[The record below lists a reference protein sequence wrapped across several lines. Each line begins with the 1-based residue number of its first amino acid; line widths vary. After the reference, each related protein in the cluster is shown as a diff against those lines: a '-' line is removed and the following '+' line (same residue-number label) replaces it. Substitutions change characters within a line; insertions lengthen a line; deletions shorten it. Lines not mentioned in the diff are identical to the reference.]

1 MSDAAKTSQS
11 FDRYECWRPA
21 FESISVVGWII
32 AFGWVT
38 WLYVVG
44 RLPLNW
50 CAILW
55 VISFFMV
62 LLRSFQTLKVLSA
75 RAALSGAKQTFM
87 TFEELARIMK
97 GKQNELWLGIGFRWW
112 PEHSQKLYELM
123 KIDWTKLQ
131 LPGWLT
137 KLLLGN
143 ASLPDEAAGLPIIH
157 GVSATDES
165 IFRPLKNFEG
175 GLCLCGTTQAGKG
188 VYLSHLVSQAIA
200 RGDVV
205 IVIDPKHSSRLKD
218 NILHACRAAGRD
230 DPLTFHPAFPDTG
243 IRLDPMHSFTNAT
256 EIASRIR
263 QAFPPNMDESFA
275 NFAWMAVNAIA
286 QGLIALEIRPTLP
299 LIAKYVKLGIYDILE
314 PLLEGHARAHAPED
328 WEKQKTDL
336 LQKAGR
342 APTPTVSE
350 RLMILV
356 ALYETELHRDYP
368 DPAIDGLIEVF
379 RHNREHYSKITA
391 SLLPVLSMLTTGKL
405 ADSLSPNVTDIHDTR
420 PVMNL
425 EKIIQGG
432 HVLYLGLDSMP
443 NPTVAST
450 MAGIWLADLANIAG
464 RRYNLGISALSSRRI
479 SLFIDEVSN
488 VINVPLIEILN
499 KGAESGIQT
508 TCAMQTIADLAHR
521 MGSVEAA
528 HVVLGNLNNLIA
540 LRTKD
545 QMTQNFVVETL
556 GNTYIANQS
565 LSISSRASDYLSPE
579 YTGGLSRQMQS
590 DLEPIFPPE
599 FLGKLPNCEA
609 IVQVSAGYIYKTRC
623 PILIAG
629 KKKSRGKK

>member
-1 MSDAAKTSQS
+1 MNEREETSQS
-11 FDRYECWRPA
+11 FERYECWRPA
-21 FESISVVGWII
+21 FEGFAVFAWAL
-32 AFGWVT
+32 AFGWTT
-38 WLYVVG
+38 WLYFVN
-44 RLPLNW
+44 RLPLSW

-55 VISFFMV
+55 TLTLAILIKRAFE
-62 LLRSFQTLKVLSA
+62 TLKVLHA
-75 RAALSGAKQTFM
+75 RARLSGSQLTFM
-87 TFEELARIMK
+87 TFQDLSKIMK
-97 GKQNELWLGIGFRWW
+97 GHPNDLWLGYGFRWW

-123 KIDWTKLQ
+123 KLDWTKLT
-131 LPGWLT
+131 LHPILT
-137 KLLLGN
+137 KILLSN
-143 ASLPDEAAGLPIIH
+143 SALPEEAAGLPIIH
-157 GVSATDES
+157 GVGDSEQS
-165 IFRPLKNFEG
+165 LFRPLKNFEG

-188 VYLSHLVSQAIA
+188 VYLSHLVAQAIA

-218 NILHACRAAGRD
+218 NILHACRASGRK

-299 LIAKYVKLGIYDILE
+299 LIAKYVKLGIYE
-314 PLLEGHARAHAPED
+314 LLESLLERHAKSYANPD
-328 WEKQKTDL
+328 WQKHYFEL
-336 LQKAGR
+336 KEKAGKPP
-342 APTPTVSE
+342 APTVSE
-350 RLMILV
+350 RLMVLV
-356 ALYETELHRDYP
+356 ALYETELHTTMP
-368 DPAIDGLIEVF
+368 EPAIDGLIEVF

-391 SLLPVLSMLTTGKL
+391 SLLPILSMLTTGKL
-405 ADSLSPNVTDIHDTR
+405 ADSLSPSLVDMHDTR

-425 EKIIQGG
+425 EKVINGG
-432 HVLYLGLDSMP
+432 HVLYIGLDSMP

-450 MAGIWLADLANIAG
+450 LAGIWLADLANIAG
-464 RRYNLGISALSSRRI
+464 RRYNLGLSALNSQRI

-521 MGSVEAA
+521 MGSLEAA

-545 QMTQNFVVETL
+545 QMTQRFVVETL
-556 GNTYIANQS
+556 GKTYIANQS
-565 LSISSRASDYLSPE
+565 LAINNRAPDHLSPD
-579 YTGGLSRQMQS
+579 YHSGLTRQMSS
-590 DLEPIFPPE
+590 DLEPIFPAD

-623 PILIAG
+623 PILVA
-629 KKKSRGKK
+629 KKGR

>member
-1 MSDAAKTSQS
+1 MSDAHKTSQT

-21 FESISVVGWII
+21 YEGIAVIAWMC

-38 WLYVVG
+38 WLYFANH
-44 RLPLNW
+44 LPLSW
-50 CAILW
+50 CSVLW
-55 VISFFMV
+55 TLSGAFLI
-62 LLRSFQTLKVLSA
+62 RRTYETLKVLTA
-75 RAALSGAKQTFM
+75 RASLSGAKVTFM
-87 TFEELARIMK
+87 TFKELSKIMK
-97 GKQNELWLGIGFRWW
+97 GHSDDLWLGFGFRWW
-112 PEHSQKLYELM
+112 PEHSQRLYELM
-123 KIDWTKLQ
+123 KLDWTKLQ
-131 LPGWLT
+131 LPSWLCR
-137 KLLLGN
+137 LLLPN
-143 ASLPDEAAGLPIIH
+143 QVLPEEAAGLPIIH
-157 GVSATDES
+157 GVSDTDKS
-165 IFRPLKNFEG
+165 LFRPLKNFEG

-188 VYLSHLVSQAIA
+188 VYLSHLVAQAIA

-218 NILHACRAAGRD
+218 NILNACRASGRD

-243 IRLDPMHSFTNAT
+243 VRLDPMHSFTNAT

-299 LIAKYVKLGIYDILE
+299 LIAKYVRLGIYDLLE
-314 PLLEGHARAHAPED
+314 PLLERHAREYATPD
-328 WEKQKTDL
+328 WQKRYIDL
-336 LQKAGR
+336 KEKAGR
-342 APTPTVSE
+342 LPMPTVSE
-350 RLMILV
+350 RLMVLV
-356 ALYETELHRDYP
+356 ALYETELHQEAP

-391 SLLPVLSMLTTGKL
+391 SLLPILSMLTTGKL
-405 ADSLSPNVTDIHDTR
+405 ADSLSPTLTDPHDTR

-425 EKIIQGG
+425 EKVISGG
-432 HVLYLGLDSMP
+432 HVLYIGLDSMP

-450 MAGIWLADLANIAG
+450 LAGIWLADLANIAG
-464 RRYNLGISALSSRRI
+464 RRYNLGLSALNSKRI

-545 QMTQNFVVETL
+545 QMTQRFVVETL
-556 GNTYIANQS
+556 GKTYIANQT
-565 LSISSRASDYLSPE
+565 LSINNRASDNLSPD
-579 YTGGLSRQMQS
+579 YHSGLTRQMNTE
-590 DLEPIFPPE
+590 LEPIFPPE

-609 IVQVSAGYIYKTRC
+609 IVQVSAGYVYKTRC
-623 PILIAG
+623 PILVKEKG
-629 KKKSRGKK
+629 N

>member
-1 MSDAAKTSQS
+1 
-11 FDRYECWRPA
+11 
-21 FESISVVGWII
+21 
-32 AFGWVT
+32 
-38 WLYVVG
+38 
-44 RLPLNW
+44 
-50 CAILW
+50 
-55 VISFFMV
+55 
-62 LLRSFQTLKVLSA
+62 
-75 RAALSGAKQTFM
+75 
-87 TFEELARIMK
+87 MK
-97 GKQNELWLGIGFRWW
+97 L
-112 PEHSQKLYELM
+112 
-123 KIDWTKLQ
+123 DWTKLL
-131 LPGWLT
+131 LPKWLSN
-137 KLLLGN
+137 LLLPN
-143 ASLPDEAAGLPIIH
+143 QALPDEAAGLPIIH
-157 GVSATDES
+157 GVSDIDES

-188 VYLSHLVSQAIA
+188 VYLSHLVAQAIA

-218 NILHACRAAGRD
+218 NILHACRACNRD

-243 IRLDPMHSFTNAT
+243 VRLDPMHSFTNAT

-299 LIAKYVKLGIYDILE
+299 LIAKYVKLGIYDLLE
-314 PLLEGHARAHAPED
+314 PLLERHARNYAHHD
-328 WEKQKTDL
+328 WQRNYSEL
-336 LQKAGR
+336 REKAGR
-342 APTPTVSE
+342 PPMPSVSD
-350 RLMILV
+350 RLMVLV
-356 ALYETELHRDYP
+356 ALYETELHHLAP
-368 DPAIDGLIEVF
+368 EPAIDGLIEVF

-391 SLLPVLSMLTTGKL
+391 SLLPILSMLTTGKL
-405 ADSLSPNVTDIHDTR
+405 ADSLSPTVTDIHDTR
-420 PVMNL
+420 PV
-425 EKIIQGG
+425 
-432 HVLYLGLDSMP
+432 P

-450 MAGIWLADLANIAG
+450 LAGIWLADLANIAG
-464 RRYNLGISALSSRRI
+464 RRYNLGLSALNSKRI
-479 SLFIDEVSN
+479 SLFSDEVSN

-565 LSISSRASDYLSPE
+565 LTINNRASDNLSPD
-579 YTGGLSRQMQS
+579 YHSGLSRQMNTE
-590 DLEPIFPPE
+590 LEPIFPPE

-623 PILIAG
+623 PILVNQKG
-629 KKKSRGKK
+629 

>member
-1 MSDAAKTSQS
+1 MGDAQKTSQT

-21 FESISVVGWII
+21 YEGIAII
-32 AFGWVT
+32 AWMCAFGWIT
-38 WLYVVG
+38 WLYFAN
-44 RLPLNW
+44 RLPLSW
-50 CAILW
+50 CSALW
-55 VISFFMV
+55 TLSGAFLIK
-62 LLRSFQTLKVLSA
+62 RTYETLKVLTA
-75 RAALSGAKQTFM
+75 RASLSGSKVTFM
-87 TFEELARIMK
+87 TFDELSKIMK
-97 GKQNELWLGIGFRWW
+97 GHSDDLWLGFGFRWW
-112 PEHSQKLYELM
+112 PEHSQRLYELM
-123 KIDWTKLQ
+123 KLDWTKLQ
-131 LPGWLT
+131 LPIWLIRF
-137 KLLLGN
+137 LLPHQ
-143 ASLPDEAAGLPIIH
+143 ALPEEAAGLPIIH
-157 GVSATDES
+157 GVSKTDES
-165 IFRPLKNFEG
+165 LFRPLKNFEG
-175 GLCLCGTTQAGKG
+175 GLCLYGTTQAGKG
-188 VYLSHLVSQAIA
+188 VYLSHLVAQAIA

-218 NILHACRAAGRD
+218 NILNACRASNRD

-243 IRLDPMHSFTNAT
+243 VRLDPMHSFTNAT

-286 QGLIALEIRPTLP
+286 QGLIALETRPTLP
-299 LIAKYVKLGIYDILE
+299 LIAKYVRLGIYDLLE
-314 PLLEGHARAHAPED
+314 PLLERHAREHALPD
-328 WEKQKTDL
+328 WQKHYLDL
-336 LQKAGR
+336 KDKAGR
-342 APTPTVSE
+342 PPMPTVSE
-350 RLMILV
+350 RLMVLV
-356 ALYETELHRDYP
+356 ALYETELHQVAP

-391 SLLPVLSMLTTGKL
+391 SLLPILSMLTTGKL
-405 ADSLSPNVTDIHDTR
+405 ADSLSPTLTDPHDTR

-425 EKIIQGG
+425 EKVISGG
-432 HVLYLGLDSMP
+432 HVLYIGLDSMP

-450 MAGIWLADLANIAG
+450 LAGIWLADLANIAG
-464 RRYNLGISALSSRRI
+464 RRYNLGLSALNSKRI

-545 QMTQNFVVETL
+545 QMTQKFVVETL
-556 GNTYIANQS
+556 GKTYIANQT
-565 LSISSRASDYLSPE
+565 LSINNRASDNLSPD
-579 YTGGLSRQMQS
+579 YHSGLTRQMNTE
-590 DLEPIFPPE
+590 LEPIFPPE

-609 IVQVSAGYIYKTRC
+609 IVQVSAGYVYKTRC
-623 PILIAG
+623 PILVKEKG
-629 KKKSRGKK
+629 N

>member
-1 MSDAAKTSQS
+1 MADTEKTSQT

-21 FESISVVGWII
+21 YEGVAVLAWAI
-32 AFGWVT
+32 AFPWVT
-38 WLYVVG
+38 WLYFEN
-44 RLPLNW
+44 RLPLAW
-50 CAILW
+50 CSVLW
-55 VISFFMV
+55 TLTLA
-62 LLRSFQTLKVLSA
+62 LLIKRTLETLKVLFS
-75 RAALSGAKQTFM
+75 RASLSGSQQTFM
-87 TFEELARIMK
+87 TYKDLARIMK
-97 GKQNELWLGIGFRWW
+97 GHKNDLWLGIGFRWW

-123 KIDWTKLQ
+123 KLDWTKLQ
-131 LPGWLT
+131 LPTWLT
-137 KLLLGN
+137 KMLLSN
-143 ASLPDEAAGLPIIH
+143 PTLPDEAAGLPIIH
-157 GVSATDES
+157 GVSDREES
-165 IFRPLKNFEG
+165 LFRPLKNFEG

-188 VYLSHLVSQAIA
+188 VYLSHLVAQAIA

-218 NILHACRAAGRD
+218 NILHACRASGRD

-243 IRLDPMHSFTNAT
+243 VRLDPMHSFTNAT

-314 PLLEGHARAHAPED
+314 PLQEKHAREFAPSD
-328 WEKQKTDL
+328 WQKNYFEL
-336 LQKAGR
+336 KEKAGR
-342 APTPTVSE
+342 PPAPTVSE
-350 RLMILV
+350 RLMVLV
-356 ALYETELHRDYP
+356 ALYETSLHHIAA

-391 SLLPVLSMLTTGKL
+391 SLLPILSMLTTGRL
-405 ADSLSPNVTDIHDTR
+405 ADSLSPTITDPHDTR

-425 EKIIQGG
+425 EKVINGG
-432 HVLYLGLDSMP
+432 HVLYIGLDSMP

-450 MAGIWLADLANIAG
+450 LAGIWLADLANIAG
-464 RRYNLGISALSSRRI
+464 RRYNLGLSALNSQRI

-565 LSISSRASDYLSPE
+565 LSISNRAPDHLSPD
-579 YTGGLSRQMQS
+579 YHSGLSRQMNTE
-590 DLEPIFPPE
+590 LEPIFPPE

-623 PILIAG
+623 PILITQKG
-629 KKKSRGKK
+629 

>member
-1 MSDAAKTSQS
+1 MSNAQKTSQT
-11 FDRYECWRPA
+11 FERYECWRPA
-21 FESISVVGWII
+21 YESFAVLAWFV
-32 AFGWVT
+32 AFGWTT
-38 WLYVVG
+38 WLYFTD
-44 RLPLNW
+44 RLPLTW

-55 VISFFMV
+55 TIALAMLIKRTFEM
-62 LLRSFQTLKVLSA
+62 LKVLNA
-75 RAALSGAKQTFM
+75 RAALSGSQLTFM
-87 TFEELARIMK
+87 TFEELARTMK
-97 GKQNELWLGIGFRWW
+97 GHTNDLWLGYGFRWW

-123 KIDWTKLQ
+123 KLDWTKLL
-131 LPGWLT
+131 LPSWLT
-137 KLLLGN
+137 RLLLKN
-143 ASLPDEAAGLPIIH
+143 PALPDEAAGLPIIH
-157 GVSATDES
+157 GVSTYDES
-165 IFRPLKNFEG
+165 LFRPLKNFVG

-188 VYLSHLVSQAIA
+188 VYLSHLVAQAIA

-218 NILHACRAAGRD
+218 NILHACRACGRD

-243 IRLDPMHSFTNAT
+243 VRLDPMHSFTNAT

-314 PLLEGHARAHAPED
+314 PLLEKHAREYAPKD
-328 WEKQKTDL
+328 WQKHYLDL
-336 LQKAGR
+336 KEKAGKPP
-342 APTPTVSE
+342 APNVSE
-350 RLMILV
+350 RLMVLV
-356 ALYETELHRDYP
+356 ALYETDLHHIAP

-391 SLLPVLSMLTTGKL
+391 SLLPILSMLTTGKL
-405 ADSLSPNVTDIHDTR
+405 ADSLSPTIVDMHDTR

-425 EKIIQGG
+425 EKVINGG
-432 HVLYLGLDSMP
+432 HVLYIGLDSMP

-450 MAGIWLADLANIAG
+450 LAGIWLADLANIAG
-464 RRYNLGISALSSRRI
+464 RRYNLGLSALNSRRI
-479 SLFIDEVSN
+479 SLFVDEVSN
-488 VINVPLIEILN
+488 VINVSLIEILN
-499 KGAESGIQT
+499 KGAESGIAT

-521 MGSVEAA
+521 MGSLEAA

-565 LSISSRASDYLSPE
+565 LSINNRAPDHLSPD
-579 YTGGLSRQMQS
+579 YHSGLTRQMNS
-590 DLEPIFPPE
+590 ELEPIFPPE

-623 PILIAG
+623 PILVS
-629 KKKSRGKK
+629 KR

>member
-1 MSDAAKTSQS
+1 MNEREETSQS
-11 FDRYECWRPA
+11 FERYECWRPA
-21 FESISVVGWII
+21 FESFAVIAWAL
-32 AFGWVT
+32 AFGWTT
-38 WLYVVG
+38 WLYFAG
-44 RLPLNW
+44 RLPLSW

-55 VISFFMV
+55 TLTLAMLIKRAFE
-62 LLRSFQTLKVLSA
+62 TLKVLHA
-75 RAALSGAKQTFM
+75 RARLSGSQLTFM
-87 TFEELARIMK
+87 TFKDLAKIMK
-97 GKQNELWLGIGFRWW
+97 GHPNDLWLGLGFRWW

-123 KIDWTKLQ
+123 KLDWTKLTLHPMVTKILLSNSA
-131 LPGWLT
+131 LPQ
-137 KLLLGN
+137 
-143 ASLPDEAAGLPIIH
+143 EAAGLPIIH
-157 GVSATDES
+157 GVGDSEKS
-165 IFRPLKNFEG
+165 LFRPLKNFEG

-188 VYLSHLVSQAIA
+188 VYLSHLVAQAIA

-218 NILHACRAAGRD
+218 NILHACRACGRK
-230 DPLTFHPAFPDTG
+230 DPLTFHPAFPDIG

-299 LIAKYVKLGIYDILE
+299 LIAKYVKLGIYE
-314 PLLEGHARAHAPED
+314 LLESLLERHAKSYANHD
-328 WEKQKTDL
+328 WQKGYFEL
-336 LQKAGR
+336 KEKAGKPP
-342 APTPTVSE
+342 APTVSE
-350 RLMILV
+350 RLMVLV
-356 ALYETELHRDYP
+356 ALYETELHTTMP

-391 SLLPVLSMLTTGKL
+391 SLLQILSMLTTGKL
-405 ADSLSPNVTDIHDTR
+405 ADSLSPSLVDMHDTR

-425 EKIIQGG
+425 EKVINGG
-432 HVLYLGLDSMP
+432 HVLYIGLDSMP

-450 MAGIWLADLANIAG
+450 LAGIWLADLANIAG
-464 RRYNLGISALSSRRI
+464 RRYNLGLSALNSQRI

-521 MGSVEAA
+521 MGSLEAA

-545 QMTQNFVVETL
+545 QMTQRFVVETL
-556 GNTYIANQS
+556 GKTYIANQS
-565 LSISSRASDYLSPE
+565 LAINNRAPDHLSPD
-579 YTGGLSRQMQS
+579 YHSGLTRQMSS
-590 DLEPIFPPE
+590 DLEPIFPAD

-623 PILIAG
+623 PILVA
-629 KKKSRGKK
+629 KKGR

>member
-1 MSDAAKTSQS
+1 MNEREETSQS
-11 FDRYECWRPA
+11 FERYECWRPA
-21 FESISVVGWII
+21 FESFAVIAWAL
-32 AFGWVT
+32 AFGWTT
-38 WLYVVG
+38 WLYFAN
-44 RLPLNW
+44 RLPLSW

-55 VISFFMV
+55 TLTLAILIKRTFES
-62 LLRSFQTLKVLSA
+62 LKVLHA
-75 RAALSGAKQTFM
+75 RARLSGSQLTFM
-87 TFEELARIMK
+87 TFKDLAKIMK
-97 GKQNELWLGIGFRWW
+97 GHPNDLWLGFGFRWW

-123 KIDWTKLQ
+123 KLDWTKLT
-131 LPGWLT
+131 LHPILT
-137 KLLLGN
+137 KMLLSN
-143 ASLPDEAAGLPIIH
+143 SALPEEAAGLPIIH
-157 GVSATDES
+157 GVGDSDQS
-165 IFRPLKNFEG
+165 LFRPLKNFEG

-188 VYLSHLVSQAIA
+188 VYLSHLVAQAIA

-218 NILHACRAAGRD
+218 NILHACRASGRK

-299 LIAKYVKLGIYDILE
+299 LIAKYVKLGIYE
-314 PLLEGHARAHAPED
+314 LLESLLEQHAKNYAKPD
-328 WEKQKTDL
+328 WQKHYYDL
-336 LQKAGR
+336 KEKAGKPP
-342 APTPTVSE
+342 APRVSE
-350 RLMILV
+350 RLMVLV
-356 ALYETELHRDYP
+356 ALYETELHVTAP

-391 SLLPVLSMLTTGKL
+391 SLLPILSMLTTGKL
-405 ADSLSPNVTDIHDTR
+405 ADSLSPSLSDMHDTR

-425 EKIIQGG
+425 EKVINGG
-432 HVLYLGLDSMP
+432 HVLYIGLDSMP

-450 MAGIWLADLANIAG
+450 LAGIWLADLANIAG
-464 RRYNLGISALSSRRI
+464 RRYNLGISALNSQRI

-521 MGSVEAA
+521 MGSLEAA

-545 QMTQNFVVETL
+545 QMTQRFVVETL
-556 GNTYIANQS
+556 GKTYIANQS
-565 LSISSRASDYLSPE
+565 LSINNRAPDHLSPD
-579 YTGGLSRQMQS
+579 YHSGLTRQMSS
-590 DLEPIFPPE
+590 DLEPIFPAD

-623 PILIAG
+623 PILVA
-629 KKKSRGKK
+629 KKGR

>member
-1 MSDAAKTSQS
+1 MSEAQKTSQT
-11 FDRYECWRPA
+11 FERYECWRPA
-21 FESISVVGWII
+21 YESFAVLAWFI
-32 AFGWVT
+32 AFGWVS
-38 WLYVVG
+38 WLYFTE
-44 RLPLNW
+44 RLPLTW

-55 VISFFMV
+55 TI
-62 LLRSFQTLKVLSA
+62 TLAMLIKHAFEMFKVLNA
-75 RAALSGAKQTFM
+75 RAALSGSQLAFM

-97 GKQNELWLGIGFRWW
+97 GHTNDLWLGYGFRWW

-123 KIDWTKLQ
+123 KLDWTKLL
-131 LPGWLT
+131 LPSWLT
-137 KLLLGN
+137 RLLLKN
-143 ASLPDEAAGLPIIH
+143 SELPDEAAGLPIIH
-157 GVSATDES
+157 GVSTYDDS
-165 IFRPLKNFEG
+165 LFRPLKNFEG

-188 VYLSHLVSQAIA
+188 VYLSHLVAQAIA

-218 NILHACRAAGRD
+218 NILHACRASGRD

-243 IRLDPMHSFTNAT
+243 VRVDPMHSFTNAT

-286 QGLIALEIRPTLP
+286 QGLIALESRPTLP

-314 PLLEGHARAHAPED
+314 PLLEKHAREYAPKD
-328 WEKQKTDL
+328 WQKHYLDL
-336 LQKAGR
+336 KEKAGKPP
-342 APTPTVSE
+342 APNVSE
-350 RLMILV
+350 RLMVLV
-356 ALYETELHRDYP
+356 ALYETELHHIAP

-391 SLLPVLSMLTTGKL
+391 SLLPILSMLTTGKL
-405 ADSLSPNVTDIHDTR
+405 ADSLSPTIVDMHDTR

-425 EKIIQGG
+425 EKVINGG
-432 HVLYLGLDSMP
+432 HVLYIGLDSMP

-450 MAGIWLADLANIAG
+450 LAGIWLADLANIAG
-464 RRYNLGISALSSRRI
+464 RRYNLGLSALNSRRI
-479 SLFIDEVSN
+479 SLFVDEVSN

-499 KGAESGIQT
+499 KGAESGIAT

-521 MGSVEAA
+521 MGSLEAA

-565 LSISSRASDYLSPE
+565 LSINNRAPDHLSPD
-579 YTGGLSRQMQS
+579 YHSGLTRQMNS
-590 DLEPIFPPE
+590 ELEPIFPPE

-623 PILIAG
+623 PILVS
-629 KKKSRGKK
+629 KR

>member
-1 MSDAAKTSQS
+1 MSDAQKTSQT

-21 FESISVVGWII
+21 YEGVAVIAWMC

-38 WLYVVG
+38 WLYFSN
-44 RLPLNW
+44 RLPLSW
-50 CAILW
+50 CSVLW
-55 VISFFMV
+55 TLSGAFLI
-62 LLRSFQTLKVLSA
+62 RRTYETLKVLTA
-75 RAALSGAKQTFM
+75 RASLSGAKVTFM
-87 TFEELARIMK
+87 TFKELSKIMK
-97 GKQNELWLGIGFRWW
+97 GHSDDLWLGFGFRWW
-112 PEHSQKLYELM
+112 PEHSQRLYELM
-123 KIDWTKLQ
+123 KLDWTKLQ
-131 LPGWLT
+131 LPSWLCR
-137 KLLLGN
+137 LLLPN
-143 ASLPDEAAGLPIIH
+143 QVLPEEAAGLPIIH
-157 GVSATDES
+157 GVSDTDKS
-165 IFRPLKNFEG
+165 LFRPLKNFEG

-188 VYLSHLVSQAIA
+188 VYLSHLVAQAIA

-218 NILHACRAAGRD
+218 NILNACRASGRN

-243 IRLDPMHSFTNAT
+243 VRLDPMHSFTNAT

-299 LIAKYVKLGIYDILE
+299 LIAKYVRLGIYDLLE
-314 PLLEGHARAHAPED
+314 PLLERHAREYATPD
-328 WEKQKTDL
+328 WQKRYFDL
-336 LQKAGR
+336 KEKAGR
-342 APTPTVSE
+342 PPMPTVSE
-350 RLMILV
+350 RLMVLV
-356 ALYETELHRDYP
+356 ALYETELHQIAP

-391 SLLPVLSMLTTGKL
+391 SLLPILSMLTTGKL
-405 ADSLSPNVTDIHDTR
+405 ADSLSPTLTDPHDTR

-425 EKIIQGG
+425 EKVISGG
-432 HVLYLGLDSMP
+432 HVLYIGLDSMP

-450 MAGIWLADLANIAG
+450 LAGIWLADLANIAG
-464 RRYNLGISALSSRRI
+464 RRYNLGLSALNSKRI

-545 QMTQNFVVETL
+545 QMTQKFVIETL
-556 GNTYIANQS
+556 GKTYIANQT
-565 LSISSRASDYLSPE
+565 LSINNRASDNLSPD
-579 YTGGLSRQMQS
+579 YQSGLTRQMNTE
-590 DLEPIFPPE
+590 LEPIFPPE

-609 IVQVSAGYIYKTRC
+609 IVQVSAGYVYKTRC
-623 PILIAG
+623 PILVKEKG
-629 KKKSRGKK
+629 N

>member
-1 MSDAAKTSQS
+1 MSDAQKTSQS
-11 FDRYECWRPA
+11 FERYECWRPA
-21 FESISVVGWII
+21 YESFAVLAWFI
-32 AFGWVT
+32 AFGWTT
-38 WLYVVG
+38 WLYFSE
-44 RLPLNW
+44 RLPLTW
-50 CAILW
+50 CAVLW
-55 VISFFMV
+55 TIALAMLIKRTFEM
-62 LLRSFQTLKVLSA
+62 LKVFNA
-75 RAALSGAKQTFM
+75 RAALSGSQLTFM
-87 TFEELARIMK
+87 TFEELARTMK
-97 GKQNELWLGIGFRWW
+97 GHSNDLWLGYGFRWW

-123 KIDWTKLQ
+123 KLDWTKLQ
-131 LPGWLT
+131 LPSWLT
-137 KLLLGN
+137 RLLLKKT
-143 ASLPDEAAGLPIIH
+143 ALSDEAAGLPIIH
-157 GVSATDES
+157 GVSTYDES
-165 IFRPLKNFEG
+165 LFRPLKNFEG

-188 VYLSHLVSQAIA
+188 VYLSHLVAQAIA

-218 NILHACRAAGRD
+218 NILHACRTSGRD

-243 IRLDPMHSFTNAT
+243 VRLDPMHSFTNAT

-314 PLLEGHARAHAPED
+314 PLLEKHAREYASND
-328 WEKQKTDL
+328 WQKHYLDL
-336 LQKAGR
+336 KEKAGKPP
-342 APTPTVSE
+342 APNVSE
-350 RLMILV
+350 RLMVLV
-356 ALYETELHRDYP
+356 ALYETDLHHIAP

-391 SLLPVLSMLTTGKL
+391 SLLPILSMLTTGKL
-405 ADSLSPNVTDIHDTR
+405 ADSLSPTLTDMHDTR

-425 EKIIQGG
+425 EKVINGG
-432 HVLYLGLDSMP
+432 HVLYIGLDSMP

-450 MAGIWLADLANIAG
+450 LAGIWLADLANIAG
-464 RRYNLGISALSSRRI
+464 RRYNLGLSALNSSRI
-479 SLFIDEVSN
+479 SLFVDEVSN

-499 KGAESGIQT
+499 KGAESGIAT

-521 MGSVEAA
+521 MGSLEAA

-565 LSISSRASDYLSPE
+565 LSINNRAPDHLSPD
-579 YTGGLSRQMQS
+579 YHSGLTRQMNS
-590 DLEPIFPPE
+590 ELEPIFPPE

-623 PILIAG
+623 PILV
-629 KKKSRGKK
+629 SER

>member
-1 MSDAAKTSQS
+1 MNEREETSQS
-11 FDRYECWRPA
+11 FERYECWRPA
-21 FESISVVGWII
+21 FEGFAVFAWAL
-32 AFGWVT
+32 AFSWTT
-38 WLYVVG
+38 WLYFAN
-44 RLPLNW
+44 RMPLSW

-55 VISFFMV
+55 TLTLAMLIKRVFE
-62 LLRSFQTLKVLSA
+62 TLKVLHA
-75 RAALSGAKQTFM
+75 RARLSGSQLTFM
-87 TFEELARIMK
+87 TFLDLAKIMR
-97 GKQNELWLGIGFRWW
+97 GHPNDLWLGFGFRWW

-123 KIDWTKLQ
+123 KLDWTKLT
-131 LPGWLT
+131 LHPILT
-137 KLLLGN
+137 KILLSN
-143 ASLPDEAAGLPIIH
+143 SALPEEAAGLPIIH
-157 GVSATDES
+157 GVGES
-165 IFRPLKNFEG
+165 EKSLFRPLKNFEG

-188 VYLSHLVSQAIA
+188 VYLSHLVAQAIA

-218 NILHACRAAGRD
+218 NILHACRACGRK

-299 LIAKYVKLGIYDILE
+299 LIAKYVKLGIYE
-314 PLLEGHARAHAPED
+314 LLESLLERHAKNYANSD
-328 WEKQKTDL
+328 WQKHYYEL
-336 LQKAGR
+336 KEKAGK
-342 APTPTVSE
+342 PLVPTVSE

-356 ALYETELHRDYP
+356 ALYATELHTTAP

-391 SLLPVLSMLTTGKL
+391 SLLPILSMLTTGKL
-405 ADSLSPNVTDIHDTR
+405 ADSLSPSLSDMHDTR

-425 EKIIQGG
+425 EKVINGG
-432 HVLYLGLDSMP
+432 HVLYIGLDSMP

-450 MAGIWLADLANIAG
+450 LAGIWLADLANIAG
-464 RRYNLGISALSSRRI
+464 RRYNLGISALNSQRI

-521 MGSVEAA
+521 MGSLEAA

-545 QMTQNFVVETL
+545 QMTQRFVVETL
-556 GNTYIANQS
+556 GKTYIANQS
-565 LSISSRASDYLSPE
+565 LSINNRAPDHLSPD
-579 YTGGLSRQMQS
+579 YHSGLTRQMSS
-590 DLEPIFPPE
+590 DLEPIFPAD

-623 PILIAG
+623 PILVA
-629 KKKSRGKK
+629 KKGR

>member
-1 MSDAAKTSQS
+1 MNEREETSQS
-11 FDRYECWRPA
+11 FERYECWRPA
-21 FESISVVGWII
+21 FESFAVIAWAL
-32 AFGWVT
+32 AFGWTT
-38 WLYVVG
+38 WLYFAEH
-44 RLPLNW
+44 LPLSW

-55 VISFFMV
+55 TLTLAMLIKRAFEA
-62 LLRSFQTLKVLSA
+62 LKVLHA
-75 RAALSGAKQTFM
+75 RARLSGSQLTFM
-87 TFEELARIMK
+87 TFKDLAKIMK
-97 GKQNELWLGIGFRWW
+97 GHPNDLWLGLGFRWW

-123 KIDWTKLQ
+123 KLDWTKLT
-131 LPGWLT
+131 LHPVLT
-137 KLLLGN
+137 KILLSN
-143 ASLPDEAAGLPIIH
+143 SALPKEAAGLPIIH
-157 GVSATDES
+157 GVGDSEKS
-165 IFRPLKNFEG
+165 LFRPLKNFEG

-188 VYLSHLVSQAIA
+188 VYLSHLVAQAIA

-218 NILHACRAAGRD
+218 NILHACRACGRK
-230 DPLTFHPAFPDTG
+230 DPLTFHPAFPDIG

-299 LIAKYVKLGIYDILE
+299 LIAKYVKLGIYE
-314 PLLEGHARAHAPED
+314 LLESLLERHAKSYANPD
-328 WEKQKTDL
+328 WQKQYFELKE
-336 LQKAGR
+336 KAGKPP
-342 APTPTVSE
+342 APTVSE
-350 RLMILV
+350 RLMVLV
-356 ALYETELHRDYP
+356 ALYETELHTTMP

-391 SLLPVLSMLTTGKL
+391 SLLPILSMLTTGKL
-405 ADSLSPNVTDIHDTR
+405 ADSLSPSLVDMHDTR

-425 EKIIQGG
+425 EKVINGG
-432 HVLYLGLDSMP
+432 HVLYIGLDSMP

-450 MAGIWLADLANIAG
+450 LAGIWLADLANIAG
-464 RRYNLGISALSSRRI
+464 RRYNLGLSALNSQRI

-521 MGSVEAA
+521 MGSLEAA

-545 QMTQNFVVETL
+545 QMTQRFVVETL
-556 GNTYIANQS
+556 GKTYIANQS
-565 LSISSRASDYLSPE
+565 LAINNRAPDHLSPD
-579 YTGGLSRQMQS
+579 YHSGLTRQMSS
-590 DLEPIFPPE
+590 DLEPIFPAD

-623 PILIAG
+623 PILVA
-629 KKKSRGKK
+629 KKGR

>member
-1 MSDAAKTSQS
+1 MSDAQKTSQT

-21 FESISVVGWII
+21 YEGVTVIAWMC

-38 WLYVVG
+38 WLYFAN
-44 RLPLNW
+44 RLPLSW
-50 CAILW
+50 CSVLW
-55 VISFFMV
+55 TLSGAFLIK
-62 LLRSFQTLKVLSA
+62 RTYETLKVLTA
-75 RAALSGAKQTFM
+75 RASLSGSKVTLM
-87 TFEELARIMK
+87 TFDELAKIMK
-97 GKQNELWLGIGFRWW
+97 GHSDDLWLGFGFRWW
-112 PEHSQKLYELM
+112 PEHSQRLYELM
-123 KIDWTKLQ
+123 KLDWTKLQ
-131 LPGWLT
+131 LPSWLCR
-137 KLLLGN
+137 LLLPTQ
-143 ASLPDEAAGLPIIH
+143 ALPEEAAGLPIIH
-157 GVSATDES
+157 GVSDTDES
-165 IFRPLKNFEG
+165 LFRPLKNFEG

-188 VYLSHLVSQAIA
+188 VYLSHLLAQAIA

-218 NILHACRAAGRD
+218 NILNACRASGRD

-243 IRLDPMHSFTNAT
+243 VRLDPMHSFTNAT

-299 LIAKYVKLGIYDILE
+299 LIAKYVRLGIYDLLE
-314 PLLEGHARAHAPED
+314 PLLERHAREYASPD
-328 WEKQKTDL
+328 WQERYFDL
-336 LQKAGR
+336 KEKAGR
-342 APTPTVSE
+342 PPMPTVSE
-350 RLMILV
+350 RLMVLV
-356 ALYETELHRDYP
+356 ALYETELHQVAP

-391 SLLPVLSMLTTGKL
+391 SLLPILSMLTTGKL
-405 ADSLSPNVTDIHDTR
+405 ADSLSPTLTDPHDTR

-425 EKIIQGG
+425 EKVISGG
-432 HVLYLGLDSMP
+432 HVLYIGLDSMP

-450 MAGIWLADLANIAG
+450 LAGIWLADLANIAG
-464 RRYNLGISALSSRRI
+464 RRYNLGLSALNSKRI

-545 QMTQNFVVETL
+545 QMTQKFVVETL
-556 GNTYIANQS
+556 GKTYIANQT
-565 LSISSRASDYLSPE
+565 LSINNRASDNLSPD
-579 YTGGLSRQMQS
+579 YHSGLTRQMNIE
-590 DLEPIFPPE
+590 LEPIFPPE

-609 IVQVSAGYIYKTRC
+609 IVQVSAGYVYKTRC
-623 PILIAG
+623 PILVKEKG
-629 KKKSRGKK
+629 N

>member
-1 MSDAAKTSQS
+1 MADTEKTSQT

-21 FESISVVGWII
+21 YESVAVLAWAI
-32 AFGWVT
+32 AFSWVT
-38 WLYVVG
+38 WLYFEN
-44 RLPLNW
+44 RLPLAW
-50 CAILW
+50 CSVLW
-55 VISFFMV
+55 TLTLA
-62 LLRSFQTLKVLSA
+62 LLIKRTLETLKVLFS
-75 RAALSGAKQTFM
+75 RASLSGSQQTFM
-87 TFEELARIMK
+87 TYKDLAQIMK
-97 GKQNELWLGIGFRWW
+97 GHKNDLWLGIGFRWW

-123 KIDWTKLQ
+123 KLDWTKLQ
-131 LPGWLT
+131 LPSWLT
-137 KLLLGN
+137 RILLSN
-143 ASLPDEAAGLPIIH
+143 PALPDEAAGLPIIH
-157 GVSATDES
+157 GVSDREES
-165 IFRPLKNFEG
+165 LFRPLKNFEG

-188 VYLSHLVSQAIA
+188 VYLSHLVAQAIA

-218 NILHACRAAGRD
+218 NILHACRASGRD

-243 IRLDPMHSFTNAT
+243 VRLDPMHSFTNAT

-299 LIAKYVKLGIYDILE
+299 LISKYVKLGIYDILE
-314 PLLEGHARAHAPED
+314 PLLEKHAREFAPSD
-328 WEKQKTDL
+328 WQKNYFEL
-336 LQKAGR
+336 KEKAGR
-342 APTPTVSE
+342 PPAPTVSE
-350 RLMILV
+350 RLMVLV
-356 ALYETELHRDYP
+356 ALYETSLHHIAA
-368 DPAIDGLIEVF
+368 DPAIDGLVEVF

-391 SLLPVLSMLTTGKL
+391 SLLPILSMLTTGKL
-405 ADSLSPNVTDIHDTR
+405 ADSLSPTITDPHDTR

-425 EKIIQGG
+425 EKVINGG
-432 HVLYLGLDSMP
+432 HVLYIGLDSMP

-450 MAGIWLADLANIAG
+450 LAGIWLADLANIAG
-464 RRYNLGISALSSRRI
+464 RRYNLGLSALNSQRI

-545 QMTQNFVVETL
+545 QMTQNFVVDTL

-565 LSISSRASDYLSPE
+565 LSINNRAPDHLSPD
-579 YTGGLSRQMQS
+579 YHSGLTRQMNTE
-590 DLEPIFPPE
+590 LEPIFPPE

-623 PILIAG
+623 PILITQKG
-629 KKKSRGKK
+629 

>member
-1 MSDAAKTSQS
+1 MADTEKTSQT

-21 FESISVVGWII
+21 YESVAVLAWAI
-32 AFGWVT
+32 AFSWVT
-38 WLYVVG
+38 WLYFEN
-44 RLPLNW
+44 RLPLVW
-50 CAILW
+50 CSVLW
-55 VISFFMV
+55 TLTLA
-62 LLRSFQTLKVLSA
+62 LLIKRTLETLKVLFS
-75 RAALSGAKQTFM
+75 RASLSGSQQTFM
-87 TFEELARIMK
+87 TYKDLAQIMK
-97 GKQNELWLGIGFRWW
+97 GHKNDLWLGIGFRWW

-123 KIDWTKLQ
+123 KLDWTKLQ
-131 LPGWLT
+131 LPTWLT
-137 KLLLGN
+137 RILLSN
-143 ASLPDEAAGLPIIH
+143 PALPDEAAGLPIIH
-157 GVSATDES
+157 GVSDREES
-165 IFRPLKNFEG
+165 LFRPLKNFEG

-188 VYLSHLVSQAIA
+188 VYLSHLVAQAIA
-200 RGDVV
+200 RGDIV

-218 NILHACRAAGRD
+218 NILHACRASGRD

-243 IRLDPMHSFTNAT
+243 VRLDPMHSFTNAT

-314 PLLEGHARAHAPED
+314 PLLEKHAREFAPSD
-328 WEKQKTDL
+328 WQKNYFEL
-336 LQKAGR
+336 KEKAGR
-342 APTPTVSE
+342 PPAPTVSE
-350 RLMILV
+350 RLMVLV
-356 ALYETELHRDYP
+356 ALYETSLHHIAA

-391 SLLPVLSMLTTGKL
+391 SLLPILSMLTTGRL
-405 ADSLSPNVTDIHDTR
+405 ADSLSPTITDPHDTR

-425 EKIIQGG
+425 EKVINGG
-432 HVLYLGLDSMP
+432 HVLYIGLDSMP

-450 MAGIWLADLANIAG
+450 LAGIWLADLANIAG
-464 RRYNLGISALSSRRI
+464 RRYNLGLSALNSQRI

-556 GNTYIANQS
+556 GNTYITNQS
-565 LSISSRASDYLSPE
+565 LSINNRAPDHLSPD
-579 YTGGLSRQMQS
+579 YHSGLSRQMNTE
-590 DLEPIFPPE
+590 LEPIFPPE

-623 PILIAG
+623 PILTSQKG
-629 KKKSRGKK
+629 

>member
-1 MSDAAKTSQS
+1 MGDAQKTSQT

-21 FESISVVGWII
+21 YEGIAII
-32 AFGWVT
+32 AWMCAFGWIT
-38 WLYVVG
+38 WLYFAN
-44 RLPLNW
+44 RLPLSW
-50 CAILW
+50 CSVLW
-55 VISFFMV
+55 TLSGAFLIK
-62 LLRSFQTLKVLSA
+62 RTYETLKVLTA
-75 RAALSGAKQTFM
+75 RASLSGSKVTFM
-87 TFEELARIMK
+87 TFDELSKIMK
-97 GKQNELWLGIGFRWW
+97 GRSDDLWLGFGFRWW
-112 PEHSQKLYELM
+112 PEHSQRLYELM
-123 KIDWTKLQ
+123 KLDWTKLQ
-131 LPGWLT
+131 LPSWLCR
-137 KLLLGN
+137 LLLPTQ
-143 ASLPDEAAGLPIIH
+143 ALPEEAAGLPIIH
-157 GVSATDES
+157 GVSDTDES
-165 IFRPLKNFEG
+165 LFRPLKNFEG

-188 VYLSHLVSQAIA
+188 VYLSHLVAQAIA

-218 NILHACRAAGRD
+218 NILNACRASGRD
-230 DPLTFHPAFPDTG
+230 DPLTFHPAFPVTG
-243 IRLDPMHSFTNAT
+243 VRLDPMHSFTNAT

-299 LIAKYVKLGIYDILE
+299 LIAKYVRLGIYDLLE
-314 PLLEGHARAHAPED
+314 PLLERHAREYASPD
-328 WEKQKTDL
+328 WQKRYFDL
-336 LQKAGR
+336 KEKAGR
-342 APTPTVSE
+342 PPMPTVSE
-350 RLMILV
+350 RLMALV
-356 ALYETELHRDYP
+356 ALYETELHQVAP

-391 SLLPVLSMLTTGKL
+391 SLLPILSMLTTGKL
-405 ADSLSPNVTDIHDTR
+405 ADSLSPTLTDPHDTR

-425 EKIIQGG
+425 EKVISGG
-432 HVLYLGLDSMP
+432 HVLYIGLDSMP

-450 MAGIWLADLANIAG
+450 LAGIWLADLANIAG
-464 RRYNLGISALSSRRI
+464 RRYNLGLSALNSKRI

-545 QMTQNFVVETL
+545 QMTQKFVVETL
-556 GNTYIANQS
+556 GKTYIANQT
-565 LSISSRASDYLSPE
+565 LSINNRASDNLSPD
-579 YTGGLSRQMQS
+579 YHSGLTRQMNTE
-590 DLEPIFPPE
+590 LEPIFPPE

-609 IVQVSAGYIYKTRC
+609 IVQVSAGYVYKTRC
-623 PILIAG
+623 PILVKEKG
-629 KKKSRGKK
+629 N

>member
-1 MSDAAKTSQS
+1 MSDAQKTSQT

-21 FESISVVGWII
+21 YEGI
-32 AFGWVT
+32 AVIAWMCALGWVT
-38 WLYVVG
+38 WLYFAN
-44 RLPLNW
+44 RLPLSW
-50 CAILW
+50 CSVLW
-55 VISFFMV
+55 TLSGAFLIK
-62 LLRSFQTLKVLSA
+62 RNYETLKVLTASA
-75 RAALSGAKQTFM
+75 SLSGSKVTFM
-87 TFEELARIMK
+87 TFDELSKIMK
-97 GKQNELWLGIGFRWW
+97 GHSDDLWLGFGFRWW

-123 KIDWTKLQ
+123 KLDWTKLQ
-131 LPGWLT
+131 LPNWLCR
-137 KLLLGN
+137 LLLPN
-143 ASLPDEAAGLPIIH
+143 QALPEEAAGLPIIH
-157 GVSATDES
+157 GVSDADES
-165 IFRPLKNFEG
+165 LFRPLKNFEG

-188 VYLSHLVSQAIA
+188 VYLSHLVAQAIA

-218 NILHACRAAGRD
+218 NILNACRASGRD

-243 IRLDPMHSFTNAT
+243 VRLDPMHSFTNAT

-286 QGLIALEIRPTLP
+286 QGLIALETRPTLP
-299 LIAKYVKLGIYDILE
+299 LIAKYVRLGIYDLLE
-314 PLLEGHARAHAPED
+314 PLLERHAREHALPD
-328 WEKQKTDL
+328 WQKHYFDL
-336 LQKAGR
+336 KEKAGR
-342 APTPTVSE
+342 PPMPTVSE
-350 RLMILV
+350 RLMVLV
-356 ALYETELHRDYP
+356 ALYETELHQVAP

-391 SLLPVLSMLTTGKL
+391 SLLPILSMLTTGKL
-405 ADSLSPNVTDIHDTR
+405 ADSLSPTLTDPHDTR

-425 EKIIQGG
+425 EKIISGG
-432 HVLYLGLDSMP
+432 HVLYIGLDSMP

-450 MAGIWLADLANIAG
+450 LAGIWLADLANIAG
-464 RRYNLGISALSSRRI
+464 RRYNLGLFALNSKRI

-545 QMTQNFVVETL
+545 QMTQKFVVETL
-556 GNTYIANQS
+556 GKTYIANQT
-565 LSISSRASDYLSPE
+565 LSINNRASDNLSPD
-579 YTGGLSRQMQS
+579 YHSGLTRQMNTE
-590 DLEPIFPPE
+590 LEPIFPPE

-609 IVQVSAGYIYKTRC
+609 IVQVSAGYVYKTRC
-623 PILIAG
+623 PILVKEKG
-629 KKKSRGKK
+629 K

>member
-1 MSDAAKTSQS
+1 MNEREETSQS
-11 FDRYECWRPA
+11 FERYECWRPA
-21 FESISVVGWII
+21 FESFAVIAWAL
-32 AFGWVT
+32 AFGWTT
-38 WLYVVG
+38 WLYFAG
-44 RLPLNW
+44 RLPLSW

-55 VISFFMV
+55 TLTLAMLIKRAFEA
-62 LLRSFQTLKVLSA
+62 LKVLHA
-75 RAALSGAKQTFM
+75 RARLSGSQLTFM
-87 TFEELARIMK
+87 TFNDLAKIMK
-97 GKQNELWLGIGFRWW
+97 GHPNDLWLGLGFRWW

-123 KIDWTKLQ
+123 KLDWTKLT
-131 LPGWLT
+131 LHPMLT
-137 KLLLGN
+137 KILLSN
-143 ASLPDEAAGLPIIH
+143 SALPKEAAGLPIIH
-157 GVSATDES
+157 GVGDSEKS
-165 IFRPLKNFEG
+165 LFRPLKNFEG

-188 VYLSHLVSQAIA
+188 VYLSHLVAQAIA

-218 NILHACRAAGRD
+218 NILHACRACGRK
-230 DPLTFHPAFPDTG
+230 DPLTFHPAFPDIG

-299 LIAKYVKLGIYDILE
+299 LIAKYVKLGIYE
-314 PLLEGHARAHAPED
+314 LLESLLERHAKSYANPD
-328 WEKQKTDL
+328 WQKHYFEL
-336 LQKAGR
+336 KEKAGKPP
-342 APTPTVSE
+342 APTVSE
-350 RLMILV
+350 RLMVLV
-356 ALYETELHRDYP
+356 ALYETELHTTMP

-391 SLLPVLSMLTTGKL
+391 SLLPILSMLTTGKL
-405 ADSLSPNVTDIHDTR
+405 ADSLSPSLVDMHDTR

-425 EKIIQGG
+425 EKVINGG
-432 HVLYLGLDSMP
+432 HVLYIGLDSMP

-450 MAGIWLADLANIAG
+450 LAGIWLADLANIAG
-464 RRYNLGISALSSRRI
+464 RRYNLGLSALNSQRI

-521 MGSVEAA
+521 MGSLEAA

-545 QMTQNFVVETL
+545 QMTQRFVVETL
-556 GNTYIANQS
+556 GKTYIANQS
-565 LSISSRASDYLSPE
+565 LAINNRAPDHLSPD
-579 YTGGLSRQMQS
+579 YHSGLTRQMSS
-590 DLEPIFPPE
+590 DLEPIFPAD

-623 PILIAG
+623 PILVA
-629 KKKSRGKK
+629 KKGR

>member
-1 MSDAAKTSQS
+1 MSDAQKTSQT
-11 FDRYECWRPA
+11 FERYECWRPA
-21 FESISVVGWII
+21 YESFAVLAWFI
-32 AFGWVT
+32 AFGWVS
-38 WLYVVG
+38 WLYFTE
-44 RLPLNW
+44 RLPLTW

-55 VISFFMV
+55 TITLAMLIKRAFEM
-62 LLRSFQTLKVLSA
+62 LKVLNA
-75 RAALSGAKQTFM
+75 RAALSGSQLAFM

-97 GKQNELWLGIGFRWW
+97 GHTNDLWLGYGFRWW

-123 KIDWTKLQ
+123 KLDWTKLL
-131 LPGWLT
+131 LPSWLT
-137 KLLLGN
+137 RLLLKN
-143 ASLPDEAAGLPIIH
+143 SELPDEAAGLPIIH
-157 GVSATDES
+157 GVSTYDDS
-165 IFRPLKNFEG
+165 LFRPLKNFEG

-188 VYLSHLVSQAIA
+188 VYLSHLVAQAIA

-218 NILHACRAAGRD
+218 NILHACRASGRD

-243 IRLDPMHSFTNAT
+243 VRLDPMHSFTNAT

-286 QGLIALEIRPTLP
+286 QGLIALESRPTLP

-314 PLLEGHARAHAPED
+314 PLLEKHAREYAPKD
-328 WEKQKTDL
+328 WQKHYLDL
-336 LQKAGR
+336 KEKAGKPP
-342 APTPTVSE
+342 APNVTE
-350 RLMILV
+350 RLMVLV
-356 ALYETELHRDYP
+356 ALYETDLHHIAP

-391 SLLPVLSMLTTGKL
+391 SLLPILSMLTTGKL
-405 ADSLSPNVTDIHDTR
+405 ADSLSPTIVDMHDTR

-425 EKIIQGG
+425 EKIINGG
-432 HVLYLGLDSMP
+432 HVLYIGLDSMP

-450 MAGIWLADLANIAG
+450 LAGIWLADLANIAG
-464 RRYNLGISALSSRRI
+464 RRYNLGLSALNSRRI
-479 SLFIDEVSN
+479 SLFVDEVSN

-499 KGAESGIQT
+499 KGAESGIAT

-521 MGSVEAA
+521 MGSLEAA

-565 LSISSRASDYLSPE
+565 LSINNRAPDHLSPD
-579 YTGGLSRQMQS
+579 YHSGLTRQMNS
-590 DLEPIFPPE
+590 ELEPIFPPE

-623 PILIAG
+623 PILVS
-629 KKKSRGKK
+629 KR

>member
-1 MSDAAKTSQS
+1 MTDDQLDES
-11 FDRYECWRPA
+11 FHRVNAWRPA
-21 FESISVVGWII
+21 YEGLAITAWVI
-32 AFGWVT
+32 ALFWT
-38 WLYVVG
+38 FHLYFSDE
-44 RLPLNW
+44 LPLAW
-50 CAILW
+50 CSLFW
-55 VISFFMV
+55 TVIAYKLITRIRGFIHV
-62 LLRSFQTLKVLSA
+62 LAARAVLS
-75 RAALSGAKQTFM
+75 GCTQTFM
-87 TFEELARIMK
+87 TFEHLASLMK
-97 GKQNELWLGIGFRWW
+97 GHENDLWLGIGFRWW
-112 PEHSQKLYELM
+112 PEHSQKLYELT
-123 KIDWTKLQ
+123 KWDWSRLQ
-131 LPGWLT
+131 LPRWLT
-137 KLLLGN
+137 RLFLTHP
-143 ASLPDEAAGLPIIH
+143 ALPDEAAGLPIIH
-157 GVSATDES
+157 GVSDTDEP
-165 IFRPLKNFEG
+165 IFRPIKNFEG

-205 IVIDPKHSSRLKD
+205 IVIDPKHSLRLKD
-218 NILHACRAAGRD
+218 TIFHACLAAGRD
-230 DPLTFHPAFPDTG
+230 EPLTFHPAFSDTG

-286 QGLIALEIRPTLP
+286 QGLIALNIRPTLP
-299 LIAKYVKLGIYDILE
+299 LIARYVRLGIYD
-314 PLLEGHARAHAPED
+314 LLESLLVRHAERYAEPDLAKRIPELA
-328 WEKQKTDL
+328 KL
-336 LQKAGR
+336 AGR
-342 APTPTVSE
+342 PPLPTLSE
-350 RLMILV
+350 RLMALV
-356 ALYETELHRDYP
+356 AWYETELTESEK

-391 SLLPVLSMLTTGKL
+391 SLLPILSMLTTGKL
-405 ADSLSPNVTDIHDTR
+405 ADSLSPTVTDIHDTR

-425 EKIIQGG
+425 EKVINGG
-432 HVLYLGLDSMP
+432 HVLYIGLDAMP

-450 MAGIWLADLANIAG
+450 LAGIWLADLANIAG
-464 RRYNLGISALSSRRI
+464 RRYNLGLSGGKAPRI
-479 SLFIDEVSN
+479 SLFVDEIAN

-528 HVVLGNLNNLIA
+528 HVVLANLNNLIA

-556 GNTYIANQS
+556 GNTYITNQS
-565 LSISSRASDYLSPE
+565 QSFSTRLTDSLTPNYNAGSSHQVDS
-579 YTGGLSRQMQS
+579 TM
-590 DLEPIFPPE
+590 EPIFPAA

-623 PILIAG
+623 PILA
-629 KKKSRGKK
+629 KRMPS

>member
-1 MSDAAKTSQS
+1 MSDAQKTSQT
-11 FDRYECWRPA
+11 FDRYDCWRPA
-21 FESISVVGWII
+21 YEGIAAVAWMCSFGWI
-32 AFGWVT
+32 T
-38 WLYVVG
+38 WLYFAN
-44 RLPLNW
+44 RLPLSW
-50 CAILW
+50 CSVLW
-55 VISFFMV
+55 TLSCAFLIK
-62 LLRSFQTLKVLSA
+62 RTYETLKVLTA
-75 RAALSGAKQTFM
+75 RASLSGSKVTFM
-87 TFEELARIMK
+87 TFDELSKIMK
-97 GKQNELWLGIGFRWW
+97 GHSDDLWLGFGFRWW
-112 PEHSQKLYELM
+112 PEHSQRLYELM
-123 KIDWTKLQ
+123 KLDWTKLQ
-131 LPGWLT
+131 LPNWLCR
-137 KLLLGN
+137 LLLPN
-143 ASLPDEAAGLPIIH
+143 QALPEDAAGLPIIH
-157 GVSATDES
+157 GVSDTDES
-165 IFRPLKNFEG
+165 LFRPLKNFEG

-188 VYLSHLVSQAIA
+188 VYLSHLVAQAIA

-218 NILHACRAAGRD
+218 NILNACRASDRD

-243 IRLDPMHSFTNAT
+243 VRLDPMHSFTNAT

-263 QAFPPNMDESFA
+263 QAFPPNTDESFA

-299 LIAKYVKLGIYDILE
+299 LIAKYVRLGIYDLLE
-314 PLLEGHARAHAPED
+314 PLLERHARDYATPD
-328 WEKQKTDL
+328 WLKRYFDL
-336 LQKAGR
+336 KEKAGR
-342 APTPTVSE
+342 PPMPTVSE
-350 RLMILV
+350 RLMVLV
-356 ALYETELHRDYP
+356 ALYETELHQIAP

-391 SLLPVLSMLTTGKL
+391 SLLPILSMLTTGKL
-405 ADSLSPNVTDIHDTR
+405 ADSLSPSLTDPHDNR

-425 EKIIQGG
+425 GKVISGG
-432 HVLYLGLDSMP
+432 HVLYIGLDSMP

-450 MAGIWLADLANIAG
+450 LAGIWLADLANIAG
-464 RRYNLGISALSSRRI
+464 RRYNLGLSALNSKRI

-545 QMTQNFVVETL
+545 QMTQKFVVETL
-556 GNTYIANQS
+556 GKTYIANQT
-565 LSISSRASDYLSPE
+565 LSINNRASDNLSPD
-579 YTGGLSRQMQS
+579 YHSGLTRQMNTE
-590 DLEPIFPPE
+590 LEPIFPPE

-609 IVQVSAGYIYKTRC
+609 IVQVSAGYVYKTRC
-623 PILIAG
+623 PILVKEKG
-629 KKKSRGKK
+629 N

>member
-1 MSDAAKTSQS
+1 MNEREETSQS
-11 FDRYECWRPA
+11 FERYECWRPA
-21 FESISVVGWII
+21 FESFAVLAWAL
-32 AFGWVT
+32 AFGWT
-38 WLYVVG
+38 MWLYFAN
-44 RLPLNW
+44 RLPLSW
-50 CAILW
+50 CSILW
-55 VISFFMV
+55 TLTLAMLIKRT
-62 LLRSFQTLKVLSA
+62 LEALKVLQA
-75 RAALSGAKQTFM
+75 RARLSGSQLTFM
-87 TFEELARIMK
+87 TFKDLAKIMK
-97 GKQNELWLGIGFRWW
+97 GHPNDLWLGYGFRWW

-123 KIDWTKLQ
+123 KLDWTKLT
-131 LPGWLT
+131 LHPILT
-137 KLLLGN
+137 KILLSHS
-143 ASLPDEAAGLPIIH
+143 ALPEEAAGLPIIH
-157 GVSATDES
+157 GVGDSEES
-165 IFRPLKNFEG
+165 LFRPLKNFEG

-188 VYLSHLVSQAIA
+188 VYLSHLVAQAIA
-200 RGDVV
+200 RDDVV

-218 NILHACRAAGRD
+218 NILHACRASGRK

-286 QGLIALEIRPTLP
+286 LGLIALEIRPTLP
-299 LIAKYVKLGIYDILE
+299 LIAKYVKLGIYE
-314 PLLEGHARAHAPED
+314 LLESLLERHAKNYANPD
-328 WEKQKTDL
+328 WQKHYYE
-336 LQKAGR
+336 LQEKAGKPP
-342 APTPTVSE
+342 APTVSE
-350 RLMILV
+350 RLMVLV
-356 ALYETELHRDYP
+356 ALYETELHSTAP

-391 SLLPVLSMLTTGKL
+391 SLLPILSMLTTGKL
-405 ADSLSPNVTDIHDTR
+405 TDSLSPSLNDMHDTR

-425 EKIIQGG
+425 EKVINGG
-432 HVLYLGLDSMP
+432 HVLYIGLDSMP

-450 MAGIWLADLANIAG
+450 LAGIWLADLANIAG
-464 RRYNLGISALSSRRI
+464 RRYNLGISALNSQRI

-521 MGSVEAA
+521 MGSLEAA

-545 QMTQNFVVETL
+545 QMTQRFVVETL
-556 GNTYIANQS
+556 GQTYIANQS
-565 LSISSRASDYLSPE
+565 LAINNRAPDHLSPD
-579 YTGGLSRQMQS
+579 YHSGLTRQMSS
-590 DLEPIFPPE
+590 DLEPIFPAD

-623 PILIAG
+623 PILVA
-629 KKKSRGKK
+629 KKGH

>member
-1 MSDAAKTSQS
+1 MSDAQKTSQT
-11 FDRYECWRPA
+11 FERYECWRPA
-21 FESISVVGWII
+21 YESFAVLAWFI
-32 AFGWVT
+32 AFGWIC
-38 WLYVVG
+38 WLYFTN
-44 RLPLNW
+44 RLPLTW
-50 CAILW
+50 CALLW
-55 VISFFMV
+55 TIVFAM
-62 LLRSFQTLKVLSA
+62 LMKRSFEMLNVLNA
-75 RAALSGAKQTFM
+75 RAALSGSQLSFM

-97 GKQNELWLGIGFRWW
+97 GHTNDLWLGYGFRWW

-123 KIDWTKLQ
+123 KLDWTKLL
-131 LPGWLT
+131 LPSWLT
-137 KLLLGN
+137 RLLLKN
-143 ASLPDEAAGLPIIH
+143 PALSDEAAGLPIIH
-157 GVSATDES
+157 GVSTYDES
-165 IFRPLKNFEG
+165 LFRPLKNFEG

-188 VYLSHLVSQAIA
+188 VYLSHLVAQAIA

-218 NILHACRAAGRD
+218 NILHACRASGRD

-243 IRLDPMHSFTNAT
+243 VRLDPMHSFTNAT

-314 PLLEGHARAHAPED
+314 PLLEKHAREYASND
-328 WEKQKTDL
+328 WQKHYLDL
-336 LQKAGR
+336 KEKAGKPP
-342 APTPTVSE
+342 APNVSE
-350 RLMILV
+350 RLMVLV
-356 ALYETELHRDYP
+356 ALYETELHHIAP

-391 SLLPVLSMLTTGKL
+391 SLLPILSMLTTGKL
-405 ADSLSPNVTDIHDTR
+405 ADSLSPTIVDMHDTR

-425 EKIIQGG
+425 EKVINGG
-432 HVLYLGLDSMP
+432 HVLYIGLDSMP

-450 MAGIWLADLANIAG
+450 LAGIWLADLANIAG
-464 RRYNLGISALSSRRI
+464 RRYNLGLSALNSRRI
-479 SLFIDEVSN
+479 SLFVDEVSN

-499 KGAESGIQT
+499 KGAESGIAT

-521 MGSVEAA
+521 MGSLEAA

-565 LSISSRASDYLSPE
+565 LSINNRAPDHLSPD
-579 YTGGLSRQMQS
+579 YHSGLTRQMNS
-590 DLEPIFPPE
+590 ELEPIFPPE

-623 PILIAG
+623 PILVS
-629 KKKSRGKK
+629 KR

>member
-1 MSDAAKTSQS
+1 MNEREETSQS
-11 FDRYECWRPA
+11 FERYECWRPA
-21 FESISVVGWII
+21 FESFAVIAWAL
-32 AFGWVT
+32 AFGWTT
-38 WLYVVG
+38 WLYFAG
-44 RLPLNW
+44 RLPLSW

-55 VISFFMV
+55 
-62 LLRSFQTLKVLSA
+62 TLTLAMLIKRAFEAIKVLHA
-75 RAALSGAKQTFM
+75 RARLSGSQLTFM
-87 TFEELARIMK
+87 TFNDLAKIMK
-97 GKQNELWLGIGFRWW
+97 GHPNDLWLGLGFRWW

-123 KIDWTKLQ
+123 KLDWTKLT
-131 LPGWLT
+131 LHPMLT
-137 KLLLGN
+137 KILLSN
-143 ASLPDEAAGLPIIH
+143 SALPKEAAGLPIIH
-157 GVSATDES
+157 GVGDSEKS
-165 IFRPLKNFEG
+165 LFRPLKNFEG

-188 VYLSHLVSQAIA
+188 VYLSHLVAQAIA

-218 NILHACRAAGRD
+218 NILHACRACGRK
-230 DPLTFHPAFPDTG
+230 DPLTFHPAFPDIG

-299 LIAKYVKLGIYDILE
+299 LIAKYVKLGIYE
-314 PLLEGHARAHAPED
+314 LLESLLERHAKSYANPD
-328 WEKQKTDL
+328 WQKQYFELKE
-336 LQKAGR
+336 KAGKPP
-342 APTPTVSE
+342 APTVSE
-350 RLMILV
+350 RLMVLV
-356 ALYETELHRDYP
+356 ALYETELHTTMP

-391 SLLPVLSMLTTGKL
+391 SLLPILSMLTTGKL
-405 ADSLSPNVTDIHDTR
+405 ADSLSPSLVDIHDTR

-425 EKIIQGG
+425 EKVINGG
-432 HVLYLGLDSMP
+432 HVLYIGLDSMP

-450 MAGIWLADLANIAG
+450 LAGIWLADLANIAG
-464 RRYNLGISALSSRRI
+464 RRYNLGLSALNSQRI

-521 MGSVEAA
+521 MGSLEAA

-545 QMTQNFVVETL
+545 QITQRFVVETL
-556 GNTYIANQS
+556 GKTYIANQS
-565 LSISSRASDYLSPE
+565 LAINNRAPDHLSPD
-579 YTGGLSRQMQS
+579 YHSGLTRQMSS
-590 DLEPIFPPE
+590 DLEPIFPAD

-623 PILIAG
+623 PILVA
-629 KKKSRGKK
+629 KKGR

>member
-1 MSDAAKTSQS
+1 MRSKMADTEKTSQT

-21 FESISVVGWII
+21 HEGVAVLAWAI
-32 AFGWVT
+32 AFSWVT
-38 WLYVVG
+38 WLYFEN
-44 RLPLNW
+44 RLPLAW
-50 CAILW
+50 CSVLW
-55 VISFFMV
+55 TLTLA
-62 LLRSFQTLKVLSA
+62 LLIKRTLETLKVLFS
-75 RAALSGAKQTFM
+75 RASLSGSQQSFM
-87 TFEELARIMK
+87 TYKDLARIMK
-97 GKQNELWLGIGFRWW
+97 GHKNDLWLGIGFRWW

-123 KIDWTKLQ
+123 KLDWTKLQ
-131 LPGWLT
+131 LPTWLT
-137 KLLLGN
+137 RILLSN
-143 ASLPDEAAGLPIIH
+143 PALPDEAAGLPIIH
-157 GVSATDES
+157 GVSDREES
-165 IFRPLKNFEG
+165 LFRPLKNFEG

-188 VYLSHLVSQAIA
+188 VYLSHLVAQAIA

-218 NILHACRAAGRD
+218 NILHACRASGRD

-243 IRLDPMHSFTNAT
+243 VRLDPMHSFTNAT

-314 PLLEGHARAHAPED
+314 PLLEKHAREFAPSD
-328 WEKQKTDL
+328 WQKNYFEL
-336 LQKAGR
+336 KEKAGR
-342 APTPTVSE
+342 PPAPTVSE
-350 RLMILV
+350 RLMVLV
-356 ALYETELHRDYP
+356 AQYETSLHHIAA

-391 SLLPVLSMLTTGKL
+391 SLLPILSMLTTGRL
-405 ADSLSPNVTDIHDTR
+405 ADSLSPTITDPHDTR

-425 EKIIQGG
+425 EKVINGG
-432 HVLYLGLDSMP
+432 HVLYIGLDSMP

-450 MAGIWLADLANIAG
+450 LAGIWLADLANIAG
-464 RRYNLGISALSSRRI
+464 RRYNLGVSALNSQRI

-565 LSISSRASDYLSPE
+565 LSINNRAPDHLSPD
-579 YTGGLSRQMQS
+579 YHSGLSRQMNTE
-590 DLEPIFPPE
+590 LEPIFPPE

-623 PILIAG
+623 PILITQKG
-629 KKKSRGKK
+629 

>member
-1 MSDAAKTSQS
+1 MSDAHKTSQT

-21 FESISVVGWII
+21 YEGIAVIAWMC

-38 WLYVVG
+38 WLYFANH
-44 RLPLNW
+44 LPLSW
-50 CAILW
+50 CSVLW
-55 VISFFMV
+55 TVSGAFLIQ
-62 LLRSFQTLKVLSA
+62 RTYETLKVLTA
-75 RAALSGAKQTFM
+75 RASLSGSKVTFM
-87 TFEELARIMK
+87 TFKELAKIMK
-97 GKQNELWLGIGFRWW
+97 GRSDDLWLGFGFRWW
-112 PEHSQKLYELM
+112 PEHSQRLYELM
-123 KIDWTKLQ
+123 KLDWTNLQ
-131 LPGWLT
+131 LPSWLSR
-137 KLLLGN
+137 LLLPN
-143 ASLPDEAAGLPIIH
+143 QALPGEAAGLPIIH
-157 GVSATDES
+157 GVSDTDES
-165 IFRPLKNFEG
+165 LFRPLKNFEG

-188 VYLSHLVSQAIA
+188 VYLSHLVAQAIA

-218 NILHACRAAGRD
+218 NILNACRASGRD

-243 IRLDPMHSFTNAT
+243 VRLDPMHSFTNAT

-299 LIAKYVKLGIYDILE
+299 LIAKYVRLGIYDLLE
-314 PLLEGHARAHAPED
+314 PLLERHAREYASQN
-328 WEKQKTDL
+328 WQKRYFDL
-336 LQKAGR
+336 KEKAGR
-342 APTPTVSE
+342 PPMPIVSE
-350 RLMILV
+350 RLMVLV
-356 ALYETELHRDYP
+356 ALYETELHQIAP

-391 SLLPVLSMLTTGKL
+391 SLLPILSMLTTAKL
-405 ADSLSPNVTDIHDTR
+405 ADSLSPSLTDPHDTR

-425 EKIIQGG
+425 EKVISGE
-432 HVLYLGLDSMP
+432 HVLYIGLDSMP

-450 MAGIWLADLANIAG
+450 LAGIWLADLANIAG
-464 RRYNLGISALSSRRI
+464 RRYNLGLSALNSKRI

-545 QMTQNFVVETL
+545 QMTQKFVVETL
-556 GNTYIANQS
+556 GKTYIANQT
-565 LSISSRASDYLSPE
+565 LSINNRASDNLSPD
-579 YTGGLSRQMQS
+579 YHSGLTRQMNTE
-590 DLEPIFPPE
+590 LEPIFPPE

-609 IVQVSAGYIYKTRC
+609 IVQVSAGYVYKTRC
-623 PILIAG
+623 PILVKEKG
-629 KKKSRGKK
+629 N

>member
-1 MSDAAKTSQS
+1 MNEREETSQS
-11 FDRYECWRPA
+11 FERYECWRPA
-21 FESISVVGWII
+21 FESFAVIAWVL
-32 AFGWVT
+32 AFGWTT
-38 WLYVVG
+38 WLYFAN
-44 RLPLNW
+44 RLPLSW

-55 VISFFMV
+55 TLALAMLIKRTFE
-62 LLRSFQTLKVLSA
+62 TLKVLHA
-75 RAALSGAKQTFM
+75 RARLSGSQLTFM
-87 TFEELARIMK
+87 TFKDLAKIMK
-97 GKQNELWLGIGFRWW
+97 GHPNDLWLGLGFRWW

-123 KIDWTKLQ
+123 KLDWTKLT
-131 LPGWLT
+131 LDPILT
-137 KLLLGN
+137 KIFLSHS
-143 ASLPDEAAGLPIIH
+143 ALPEEAAGLPIIH
-157 GVSATDES
+157 GVGDREES
-165 IFRPLKNFEG
+165 LFRPLRNFEG

-188 VYLSHLVSQAIA
+188 VYLSHLVAQAIA

-218 NILHACRAAGRD
+218 NILHACRASGRK

-275 NFAWMAVNAIA
+275 NFAWMAVNAIT

-299 LIAKYVKLGIYDILE
+299 LIAKYVKLGIYE
-314 PLLEGHARAHAPED
+314 LLESLLEHHAKSYANPD
-328 WEKQKTDL
+328 WQKHYFEL
-336 LQKAGR
+336 KEKAGKPP
-342 APTPTVSE
+342 APTVSE
-350 RLMILV
+350 RLMVLV
-356 ALYETELHRDYP
+356 ALYETELHTTMP

-379 RHNREHYSKITA
+379 RYNREHYSKITA
-391 SLLPVLSMLTTGKL
+391 SLLPILSMLTTGKL
-405 ADSLSPNVTDIHDTR
+405 ADSLSPSLIDMHDTR

-425 EKIIQGG
+425 EKVINGG
-432 HVLYLGLDSMP
+432 HVLYIGLDSMP

-450 MAGIWLADLANIAG
+450 LAGIWLADLANIAG
-464 RRYNLGISALSSRRI
+464 RRYNLGLSALNSQRI

-521 MGSVEAA
+521 MGSLEAA

-545 QMTQNFVVETL
+545 QMTQRFVVETL
-556 GNTYIANQS
+556 GKTYIANQS
-565 LSISSRASDYLSPE
+565 LAINNRAPDHLSPD
-579 YTGGLSRQMQS
+579 YHSGLTRQMSS
-590 DLEPIFPPE
+590 DLEPIFPAD

-623 PILIAG
+623 PILVA
-629 KKKSRGKK
+629 KKGR

>member
-1 MSDAAKTSQS
+1 
-11 FDRYECWRPA
+11 
-21 FESISVVGWII
+21 
-32 AFGWVT
+32 
-38 WLYVVG
+38 
-44 RLPLNW
+44 
-50 CAILW
+50 
-55 VISFFMV
+55 
-62 LLRSFQTLKVLSA
+62 
-75 RAALSGAKQTFM
+75 
-87 TFEELARIMK
+87 MK
-97 GKQNELWLGIGFRWW
+97 L
-112 PEHSQKLYELM
+112 
-123 KIDWTKLQ
+123 DWTKLL
-131 LPGWLT
+131 LPKWLCN
-137 KLLLGN
+137 LLLPN
-143 ASLPDEAAGLPIIH
+143 QALPDEAAGLPIIH
-157 GVSATDES
+157 GVSDTDDS

-188 VYLSHLVSQAIA
+188 VYLSHLVAQAIA

-218 NILHACRAAGRD
+218 NILHACRACGRD

-243 IRLDPMHSFTNAT
+243 VRLDPMHSFTNAT

-299 LIAKYVKLGIYDILE
+299 LIAKYVKLGIYDLLE
-314 PLLEGHARAHAPED
+314 PLLEKHARNYAEHD
-328 WEKQKTDL
+328 WQRNYSEL
-336 LQKAGR
+336 REKAGR
-342 APTPTVSE
+342 PPMPTVSE
-350 RLMILV
+350 RLMVLV
-356 ALYETELHRDYP
+356 ALYETQLHHIAP
-368 DPAIDGLIEVF
+368 DPAIEGLIEVF
-379 RHNREHYSKITA
+379 RHNREHFSKITA
-391 SLLPVLSMLTTGKL
+391 SLLPILSMLTTGKL
-405 ADSLSPNVTDIHDTR
+405 ADSLSPSITDPHDTR
-420 PVMNL
+420 PVMSL
-425 EKIIQGG
+425 EKVINGG
-432 HVLYLGLDSMP
+432 HVLYIGLDSMP

-450 MAGIWLADLANIAG
+450 LAGIWLADLANIAG
-464 RRYNLGISALSSRRI
+464 RRYNLGLSALNSRRI
-479 SLFIDEVSN
+479 SLFIDDVSN

-565 LSISSRASDYLSPE
+565 LTINNRAPDSLSPD
-579 YTGGLSRQMQS
+579 YHSGLSRQMNTK
-590 DLEPIFPPE
+590 LEPVFPPE

-623 PILIAG
+623 PILVTQKG
-629 KKKSRGKK
+629 

>member
-1 MSDAAKTSQS
+1 MSDAQKTSQT
-11 FDRYECWRPA
+11 FERYECWRPA
-21 FESISVVGWII
+21 YESFAVLAWFI
-32 AFGWVT
+32 AFGWIC
-38 WLYVVG
+38 WLYFTN
-44 RLPLNW
+44 RLPLTW
-50 CAILW
+50 CALLW
-55 VISFFMV
+55 TIVFAM
-62 LLRSFQTLKVLSA
+62 LMKRSFEMLNVLNA
-75 RAALSGAKQTFM
+75 RAALSGSQLSFM

-97 GKQNELWLGIGFRWW
+97 GHTNDLWLGYGFRWW

-123 KIDWTKLQ
+123 KLDWTKLL
-131 LPGWLT
+131 LPSWLT
-137 KLLLGN
+137 RLLLKN
-143 ASLPDEAAGLPIIH
+143 PALSDEAAGLPIIH
-157 GVSATDES
+157 GVSTYDES
-165 IFRPLKNFEG
+165 LFRPLKNFEG

-188 VYLSHLVSQAIA
+188 VYLSHLVAQAIA

-218 NILHACRAAGRD
+218 NILHACRASGRD

-243 IRLDPMHSFTNAT
+243 VRLDPMHSFTNAT

-263 QAFPPNMDESFA
+263 QAFPSNMDESFA

-314 PLLEGHARAHAPED
+314 PLLEKHAREYAPND
-328 WEKQKTDL
+328 WQKHYL
-336 LQKAGR
+336 ELKEKAGKPP
-342 APTPTVSE
+342 APNVSE
-350 RLMILV
+350 RLMVLV
-356 ALYETELHRDYP
+356 ALYETDLHHIAP

-391 SLLPVLSMLTTGKL
+391 SLLPILSMLTTGKL
-405 ADSLSPNVTDIHDTR
+405 ADSLSPTLTDMHDTR

-425 EKIIQGG
+425 EKVINGG
-432 HVLYLGLDSMP
+432 HVLYIGLDSMP

-450 MAGIWLADLANIAG
+450 LAGIWLADLANIAG
-464 RRYNLGISALSSRRI
+464 RRYNLGLSALNSRRI
-479 SLFIDEVSN
+479 SLFVDEVSN

-499 KGAESGIQT
+499 KGAESGIAT

-521 MGSVEAA
+521 MGSLEAA

-565 LSISSRASDYLSPE
+565 LSINNRAPDHLSPD
-579 YTGGLSRQMQS
+579 YHSGLTRQMNS
-590 DLEPIFPPE
+590 ELEPIFPPE

-623 PILIAG
+623 PILVS
-629 KKKSRGKK
+629 KR

>member
-1 MSDAAKTSQS
+1 MSDAQKTSQT
-11 FDRYECWRPA
+11 FERYECWRPA
-21 FESISVVGWII
+21 YESFAVLAWFV
-32 AFGWVT
+32 AFGWTT
-38 WLYVVG
+38 WLYFTD
-44 RLPLNW
+44 RLPLTW

-55 VISFFMV
+55 TIALSM
-62 LLRSFQTLKVLSA
+62 LIKRSFEMIKVLNA
-75 RAALSGAKQTFM
+75 RAALSGSQLTFM
-87 TFEELARIMK
+87 TFEELANTMK
-97 GKQNELWLGIGFRWW
+97 GHTNDLWLGYGFRWW

-123 KIDWTKLQ
+123 KLDWTKLL
-131 LPGWLT
+131 LPSWLT
-137 KLLLGN
+137 RLLLKN
-143 ASLPDEAAGLPIIH
+143 PELPDEAAGLPIIH
-157 GVSATDES
+157 GVSTYDES
-165 IFRPLKNFEG
+165 LFRPLKNFEG

-188 VYLSHLVSQAIA
+188 VYLSHLVAQAIA

-218 NILHACRAAGRD
+218 NILYACRASGRD
-230 DPLTFHPAFPDTG
+230 DPLTFHPAFPNTG
-243 IRLDPMHSFTNAT
+243 VRLDPMHSFTNAT

-314 PLLEGHARAHAPED
+314 PLLEKHAREYAPKG
-328 WEKQKTDL
+328 WQKHYLDL
-336 LQKAGR
+336 KEKAGKPP
-342 APTPTVSE
+342 APNVSE
-350 RLMILV
+350 RLMVLV
-356 ALYETELHRDYP
+356 TLYETDLHHIAP

-391 SLLPVLSMLTTGKL
+391 SLLPILSILTTGKL
-405 ADSLSPNVTDIHDTR
+405 ADSLSPTLTDMHDTR

-425 EKIIQGG
+425 EKVINGG
-432 HVLYLGLDSMP
+432 HVLYIGLDSMP

-450 MAGIWLADLANIAG
+450 LAGIWLADLANIAG
-464 RRYNLGISALSSRRI
+464 RRYNLGLSALNSPRI
-479 SLFIDEVSN
+479 SLFVDEVSN

-499 KGAESGIQT
+499 KGAESGIAT

-521 MGSVEAA
+521 MGSLEAA

-565 LSISSRASDYLSPE
+565 LSINNRAPDHLSPD
-579 YTGGLSRQMQS
+579 YHSGLTRQMNS
-590 DLEPIFPPE
+590 ELEPIFPPE

-623 PILIAG
+623 PILVS
-629 KKKSRGKK
+629 KR

>member
-1 MSDAAKTSQS
+1 MVDTEKTSQT

-21 FESISVVGWII
+21 YEGVAVLAWAI
-32 AFGWVT
+32 AFSWVT
-38 WLYVVG
+38 WLYFEN
-44 RLPLNW
+44 RLPLAW
-50 CAILW
+50 CSVLW
-55 VISFFMV
+55 TLTLA
-62 LLRSFQTLKVLSA
+62 LLIKRTLETLKVLFS
-75 RAALSGAKQTFM
+75 RASLSGSQQTFM
-87 TFEELARIMK
+87 TYKDLAKIMK
-97 GKQNELWLGIGFRWW
+97 GHKNDLWLGIGFRWW

-123 KIDWTKLQ
+123 KLDWTKLQ
-131 LPGWLT
+131 LPSWLT
-137 KLLLGN
+137 KILLSN
-143 ASLPDEAAGLPIIH
+143 PALPDEAAGLPIIH
-157 GVSATDES
+157 GVSDREES
-165 IFRPLKNFEG
+165 LFRPLKNFEG

-188 VYLSHLVSQAIA
+188 VYLSHLVAQAIA

-218 NILHACRAAGRD
+218 NILHACRASGRD

-243 IRLDPMHSFTNAT
+243 VRLDPMHSFTNAT

-263 QAFPPNMDESFA
+263 QALPPNMDESFA

-286 QGLIALEIRPTLP
+286 QGLIALEIRPTLT

-314 PLLEGHARAHAPED
+314 PLLEKHAREFAPSD
-328 WEKQKTDL
+328 WQKNYFEL
-336 LQKAGR
+336 KEKAGR
-342 APTPTVSE
+342 PPAPTVSE
-350 RLMILV
+350 RLMVLV
-356 ALYETELHRDYP
+356 ALYETSLHLIAANP
-368 DPAIDGLIEVF
+368 TIDGLIEVF

-391 SLLPVLSMLTTGKL
+391 SLLPILSMLTTGKL
-405 ADSLSPNVTDIHDTR
+405 ADSLSPTITDPHDTR

-425 EKIIQGG
+425 EKVINGG
-432 HVLYLGLDSMP
+432 HVLYIGLDSMP

-450 MAGIWLADLANIAG
+450 LAGIWLADLANIAG
-464 RRYNLGISALSSRRI
+464 RRYNLGLSALNSQRI

-565 LSISSRASDYLSPE
+565 LSINNRAPDHLSPN
-579 YTGGLSRQMQS
+579 YHSGLSRQMNNE
-590 DLEPIFPPE
+590 LEPIFPPE

-609 IVQVSAGYIYKTRC
+609 IVQVSAGYIFKTRC
-623 PILIAG
+623 PILITQKG
-629 KKKSRGKK
+629 

>member
-1 MSDAAKTSQS
+1 MSDAQKISQT

-21 FESISVVGWII
+21 YEGVAVIAWMC

-38 WLYVVG
+38 WLYFAN
-44 RLPLNW
+44 RLPLSW
-50 CAILW
+50 CSVLW
-55 VISFFMV
+55 
-62 LLRSFQTLKVLSA
+62 T
-75 RAALSGAKQTFM
+75 LSGAFLIRRTYETLTVLLARASLSGSKVTFM
-87 TFEELARIMK
+87 TFDELAKIMK
-97 GKQNELWLGIGFRWW
+97 GHSDDLWLGFGFRWW
-112 PEHSQKLYELM
+112 PEHSQRLYELM
-123 KIDWTKLQ
+123 KLDWTKLQ
-131 LPGWLT
+131 LPSWLCR
-137 KLLLGN
+137 LLLPN
-143 ASLPDEAAGLPIIH
+143 QALPEEAAGLPIIH
-157 GVSATDES
+157 GVSDTDES
-165 IFRPLKNFEG
+165 LYRPLKNFEG

-188 VYLSHLVSQAIA
+188 VYLSHLVAQAIA

-218 NILHACRAAGRD
+218 NILNACRASKRD
-230 DPLTFHPAFPDTG
+230 DPLTFHPAFPNTG
-243 IRLDPMHSFTNAT
+243 VRLDPMHSFTNAT

-275 NFAWMAVNAIA
+275 NFAWMALNAIA

-299 LIAKYVKLGIYDILE
+299 LIAKYVRLGIYDLLE
-314 PLLEGHARAHAPED
+314 PLLERHAKQYASPD
-328 WEKQKTDL
+328 WQKRYFDL
-336 LQKAGR
+336 KEKAGR
-342 APTPTVSE
+342 PPMPTVSE
-350 RLMILV
+350 RLMVLV
-356 ALYETELHRDYP
+356 ALYETELHQIAP

-391 SLLPVLSMLTTGKL
+391 SLLPILSMLTTGKL
-405 ADSLSPNVTDIHDTR
+405 ADSLSPTLTDPHDTR

-425 EKIIQGG
+425 EKVISGG
-432 HVLYLGLDSMP
+432 HVLYIGLDSMP

-450 MAGIWLADLANIAG
+450 LAGIWLADLANIAG
-464 RRYNLGISALSSRRI
+464 RRYNLGLSALNSKRI

-545 QMTQNFVVETL
+545 QMTQKFVVETL
-556 GNTYIANQS
+556 GKTYIANQT
-565 LSISSRASDYLSPE
+565 LSINNRASDNLSPD
-579 YTGGLSRQMQS
+579 YHSGLTRQMNTE
-590 DLEPIFPPE
+590 LEPIFPPE

-609 IVQVSAGYIYKTRC
+609 IVQVSAGYVYKTRC
-623 PILIAG
+623 PILVKEKG
-629 KKKSRGKK
+629 N

>member
-1 MSDAAKTSQS
+1 MADTEKTSQT
-11 FDRYECWRPA
+11 FDRYKCWRPA
-21 FESISVVGWII
+21 YESVAVLAWAI
-32 AFGWVT
+32 AFSWVT
-38 WLYVVG
+38 WLYFEN
-44 RLPLNW
+44 RLPLAW
-50 CAILW
+50 CSVLW
-55 VISFFMV
+55 TLTLA
-62 LLRSFQTLKVLSA
+62 LLIKRTLETLKVLFS
-75 RAALSGAKQTFM
+75 RASLSGSQQTFM
-87 TFEELARIMK
+87 TYKDLARIMK
-97 GKQNELWLGIGFRWW
+97 GHKNDLWLGIGFRWW

-123 KIDWTKLQ
+123 KLDWTKLQ
-131 LPGWLT
+131 LPTWLT
-137 KLLLGN
+137 RIFLSTP
-143 ASLPDEAAGLPIIH
+143 ALPNEAAGLPIIH
-157 GVSATDES
+157 GVSDREES
-165 IFRPLKNFEG
+165 LFRPLKNFEG

-188 VYLSHLVSQAIA
+188 VYLSHLVAQAIA

-218 NILHACRAAGRD
+218 NILHACRASGRD

-243 IRLDPMHSFTNAT
+243 VRLDPMHSFTNAT

-314 PLLEGHARAHAPED
+314 PLLEKHAREFAPSD
-328 WEKQKTDL
+328 WQKNYFEL
-336 LQKAGR
+336 KEKAGR
-342 APTPTVSE
+342 PPAPTVSE
-350 RLMILV
+350 RLMVLV
-356 ALYETELHRDYP
+356 ALYETSLHHIAA

-391 SLLPVLSMLTTGKL
+391 SLLPILSMLTTGRL
-405 ADSLSPNVTDIHDTR
+405 ADSLSPTITDPHDTR

-425 EKIIQGG
+425 EKIINGG
-432 HVLYLGLDSMP
+432 HVLYIGLDSMP

-450 MAGIWLADLANIAG
+450 LAGIWLADLANIAG
-464 RRYNLGISALSSRRI
+464 RRYNLGLSALNSQRI

-565 LSISSRASDYLSPE
+565 LSISNRAPDHLSPD
-579 YTGGLSRQMQS
+579 YHSGLSRQMNTK
-590 DLEPIFPPE
+590 LEPIFPPE

-623 PILIAG
+623 PILISQKG
-629 KKKSRGKK
+629 